1 MKYLREKY
9 AVYKVVRRGL
19 PGKMMSDL
27 RLERHKGGSCRNTGE
42 EICQWK
48 WEGSGGVEGEEGTEI
63 GDSLKET
70 MGPDL

>member
-9 AVYKVVRRGL
+9 AVYKVVRGGL

-42 EICQWK
+42 ESPFV
-48 WEGSGGVEGEEGTEI
+48 SGNEKEVVEWRERKG
-63 GDSLKET
+63 
-70 MGPDL
+70 